1 MPSGNLSALS
11 VAKKPSAART
21 YAALTRQQWADHV
34 ATYVPIENT
43 MIDFATDSTQPAK
56 AMAAASENVSD
67 AFAMQEGDFQRR
79 LQGLGTTLTADEQA
93 AQTRAA
99 GLSKSLA
106 DVQAQNIAGTQ
117 TRELQYGLMGAAPPN
132 IAAKAGG

>member
-1 MPSGNLSALS
+1 MSSGNLSALS
-11 VAKKPSAART
+11 VAKKPSAAQT
-21 YAALTRQQWADHV
+21 YAALTRQQWADYV
-34 ATYVPIENT
+34 ATYVPIENK
-43 MIDFATDSTQPAK
+43 MIEFATDITQPAK